1 MAGVNAQAPA
11 GTGVASFKV
20 PRPWELNV
28 PKFTTEDKEDLQDF
42 VEQVDDIIG
51 LGQIND
57 DDEKKRLLTSYLPA
71 KKREIWRALT
81 EYAAGTSYT
90 DFKKAV
96 LKAYPEMQEDLDGTL
111 EELETLCAE
120 NRNIKRSEEG
130 RLKRFGMRFRA
141 LVKKLSKAPAIIL
154 NKEACRRYLDALERG
169 FAETL
174 RMAINTRNLI
184 KEDLLQAGGNAPP
197 AVVPNTVDHRK
208 EDPILL
214 EELIKMAERLA
225 NKGSTE
231 VTWGED
237 DGPEIK
243 RSDRFPTVKIERRDA
258 QLEELGG
265 ELSGLRDALAV
276 TQKQSKAAHEELLKA
291 FQNSRSPAPAQGESE
306 QRDSGIRNGPQ
317 TTYGTDRQFNRGYG
331 GQVQRNGCY
340 YCDGQD
346 HYSKECSVKTAHIN
360 KGWLVV
366 EDGQQKLSDGNYI
379 PRGRGSAAVRV
390 EEYWQKKSTVGQ
402 HLNEV
407 FYGGSAEDEF
417 DVLRDEIRTLRVKL
431 NQVAGGSPPMFQP
444 TPVPVMQLQAQVNP
458 YTNQAAPVLPVNME
472 ELGRTVFNMM
482 RASNSMQDQYI
493 QTRSKGRNVAFA
505 EPPEQDF

>member
-1 MAGVNAQAPA
+1 MVGVNAQAPA

-20 PRPWELNV
+20 PRPWESNV
-28 PKFTTEDKEDLQDF
+28 LKFTTEDKEDLQDF

-130 RLKRFGMRFRA
+130 HLKRFGMRFRA

-231 VTWGED
+231 VTWGDD

-243 RSDRFPTVKIERRDA
+243 RLDRFPTVKIERRDA
-258 QLEELGG
+258 RLEELGG

-291 FQNSRSPAPAQGESE
+291 FQNSRSPAPAQGENE

-331 GQVQRNGCY
+331 GQTQRNGCY

-402 HLNEV
+402 HLNEA

-444 TPVPVMQLQAQVNP
+444 TPAPVMQLQAQVNP
-458 YTNQAAPVLPVNME
+458 YTNQAAQVPPVNME

-482 RASNSMQDQYI
+482 RASNSMQDQYV